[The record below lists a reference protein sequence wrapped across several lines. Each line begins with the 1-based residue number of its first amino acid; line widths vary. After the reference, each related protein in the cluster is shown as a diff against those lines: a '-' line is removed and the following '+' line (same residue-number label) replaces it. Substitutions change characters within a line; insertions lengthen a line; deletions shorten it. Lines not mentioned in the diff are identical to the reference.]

1 MGILQS
7 LFMCMGGKNVDEEGN
22 KEDYI
27 KLLKDTIEE
36 QKKTIDEQNTNI
48 QELENI
54 LKSQNSYLSYCK
66 SET

>member
-7 LFMCMGGKNVDEEGN
+7 LFMCMGGKNVDE
-22 KEDYI
+22 EDYI

-54 LKSQNSYLSYCK
+54 LKPHNSYLSCCK

>member
-7 LFMCMGGKNVDEEGN
+7 LFMCMGGKNVDGEGN

-27 KLLKDTIEE
+27 KLLEDTIEE
-36 QKKTIDEQNTNI
+36 QNTYI

-54 LKSQNSYLSYCK
+54 LKAQNSYLSCCK